1 MAERNSGMLAHGE
14 WLDALRD
21 LSLCCA
27 VSACDETQD
36 RVREINALLLVAPAR
51 SLIDGLRPIGA
62 TRIEALI
69 NAGACETA
77 IMTMLE
83 AGAGFLLSRGSD
95 GQSLATVA
103 LPGSAHEASG
113 AGASPT
119 LALVGA
125 MADAL
130 ASTASGERMA
140 ARQRG
145 LGRGHALH

>member
-1 MAERNSGMLAHGE
+1 MPERNSGMLAHGE

-27 VSACDETQD
+27 VSEGDEAQD

-51 SLIDGLRPIGA
+51 SLIDGLRPIGVA
-62 TRIEALI
+62 RVEALI
-69 NAGACETA
+69 DAGACETA

-125 MADAL
+125 LADAL
-130 ASTASGERMA
+130 ASTASYERTTGRPRA
-140 ARQRG
+140 
-145 LGRGHALH
+145 LGRRHALH